1 MIQNPGFI
9 AEIISRSIITAED
22 YARLSVKHKG
32 DDFSVLMHLFNGA
45 ARKKEELGKLW
56 SDSLGVAYVD
66 LAKTLF
72 QSNVVEK
79 LPEKFARMQHVIPL
93 YEMGDVVT
101 VATSNPSDRSILREA
116 GNLLGRPVS
125 PVFSFPGEIEDAISI
140 QYQSNSALGA
150 LLGKIS
156 ANSLFKSTSK
166 ISMEQ
171 LRQLAGDQSITE
183 LARCMML
190 LAVKERASDIHVEPG
205 EEAVRIRFRID
216 GILHERLKLDSTLLP
231 PLVTR
236 IKVLSNMDIT
246 ERRRP
251 QDGRMHLDLTNRSI
265 DIRVSI
271 IPILFG
277 EKVVLRILGQTDVTD
292 VPSLSDLMLS
302 RSVLDMVHRILSYP
316 HGVFFVT
323 GPTGSGKTT
332 TLYAALKHINKPGS
346 NIVTIED
353 PVEIRL
359 PGINQVQVNRDV
371 GLDFASALRAFL
383 RQDPDVILLGEIRD
397 TETAKIAAQA
407 ALTGHLVLATM
418 HTNDALQ
425 AVTRLIDIGVDPF
438 LVAPSIIG
446 TMAQRLVRRLCDGCK
461 ERYRL
466 SDEEAGSLFT
476 MAPGQEVY
484 FHRARGCERCSRT
497 GYFGRIA
504 VHEIFV
510 INDQVRTLIARN
522 PSIQDIKDFA
532 ARSGFQNLRYDGIK
546 KVLRGL
552 TTIEEIDR
560 ITVFADEN

>member
-9 AEIISRSIITAED
+9 KDLISRAVITAED
-22 YARLSVKHKG
+22 YARLSAKHKG
-32 DDFSVLMHLFNGA
+32 DDFSILMHLVKGA
-45 ARKKEELGKLW
+45 ARKKEELGRIW
-56 SDSLGVAYVD
+56 SDSLGIAYVD
-66 LAKTLF
+66 LGKTLF
-72 QSNVVEK
+72 QNSVVEK
-79 LPEKFARMQHVIPL
+79 LPEKFARANHVIPI
-93 YEMGDVVT
+93 YQMGDVVT
-101 VATSNPSDRSILREA
+101 VAAANPSERSVLREA
-116 GNLLGRPVS
+116 GSLIGSPVS
-125 PVFSFPGEIEDAISI
+125 AVFAFPGEIEDAISI
-140 QYQSNSALGA
+140 QYQSNNALGA
-150 LLGKIS
+150 LLNKIS

-171 LRQLAGDQSITE
+171 LRQLAGDQSIME

-190 LAVKERASDIHVEPG
+190 LALKERASDIHIEPG

-216 GILHERLKLDSTLLP
+216 GILHERLKLDATLLP
-231 PLVTR
+231 PLLTR
-236 IKVLSNMDIT
+236 IKVLSKLDIT
-246 ERRRP
+246 EKRRP

-271 IPILFG
+271 IPIIYG
-277 EKVVLRILGQTDVTD
+277 EKVVLRILGQADITD

-302 RSVLDMVHRILSYP
+302 RSVLDTVYRILSHP

-346 NIVTIED
+346 NIVTVED

-397 TETAKIAAQA
+397 AETAKIAAQA

-418 HTNDALQ
+418 HTNDSLQ

-446 TMAQRLVRRLCDGCK
+446 TMAQRLVRRLCDNCK
-461 ERYRL
+461 ERVRL
-466 SDEEAGSLFT
+466 SDEEAGSLFMMT
-476 MAPGQEVY
+476 PGQEVFFY
-484 FHRARGCERCSRT
+484 RAKGCERCSQT

-510 INDQVRTLIARN
+510 INDQVRTLIARS
-522 PSIQDIKDFA
+522 PSIQDLKEIA
-532 ARSGFQNLRYDGIK
+532 ARSGFRSLRYDGIK

-560 ITVFADEN
+560 ITLFADET